1 MFPQKDTT
9 TVGTTPGLSLNFS
22 VTPAYFTKSIL
33 ITKTQTVSPTM
44 QFSHNLSSTHSSMVP
59 ADFVSASENTI
70 QTVTSEAFVLSVMSS
85 SQQVSSSEHT
95 EYLKS
100 PVVEITT
107 LPKYSVSDVNLP
119 SQSSEVK
126 RTILQAMSL
135 STMLIANVTVLG
147 TVSQHQIN
155 TSKLTLATI
164 AETAKQSGVHTQ
176 QFSSMSNLDISL
188 SDIAKPTQHSTINE
202 SPTLLSSL
210 ESLAATKTQHFLQSL
225 ASVDATSMTVN
236 SQHISNSLLSS
247 VVLLS
252 DIVKPTRHKTVSE
265 TLKSSPGT
273 LAATKTLPAL
283 QSLASVDATSLTVN
297 SQHSSNLLS
306 FVVSL
311 SDIVKPT
318 QHVKT
323 SEGLTLQ
330 SSQGTLAASIKSTS
344 SRSVDASSVSVYS
357 QRCSGLLQANKTSDA
372 GKISS
377 LIPSLTVSSKCQCI
391 VFSPAG
397 CVIYMLLN

>member
-1 MFPQKDTT
+1 
-9 TVGTTPGLSLNFS
+9 
-22 VTPAYFTKSIL
+22 
-33 ITKTQTVSPTM
+33 
-44 QFSHNLSSTHSSMVP
+44 MVP

-70 QTVTSEAFVLSVMSS
+70 QTVTSEAFVLSLMSS

-252 DIVKPTRHKTVSE
+252 DIVKPTRHKTV
-265 TLKSSPGT
+265 K
-273 LAATKTLPAL
+273 
-283 QSLASVDATSLTVN
+283 
-297 SQHSSNLLS
+297 
-306 FVVSL
+306 
-311 SDIVKPT
+311 
-318 QHVKT
+318 
-323 SEGLTLQ
+323 
-330 SSQGTLAASIKSTS
+330 
-344 SRSVDASSVSVYS
+344 
-357 QRCSGLLQANKTSDA
+357 
-372 GKISS
+372 
-377 LIPSLTVSSKCQCI
+377 
-391 VFSPAG
+391 
-397 CVIYMLLN
+397 